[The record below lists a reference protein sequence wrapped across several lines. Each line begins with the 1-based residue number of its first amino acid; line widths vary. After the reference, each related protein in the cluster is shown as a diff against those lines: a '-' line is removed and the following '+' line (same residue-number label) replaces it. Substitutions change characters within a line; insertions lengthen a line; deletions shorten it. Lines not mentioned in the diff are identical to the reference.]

1 MAKSKAIAAAEA
13 ALDQARA
20 DLAAAQ
26 NRKEQIAASE
36 AEAAA
41 TVDSY
46 TEWRRQSVLAST
58 EVERIT
64 TLIARRE
71 AELQGEID
79 RAAAAEQKALED
91 EFEKAAKSAA
101 ALITKNLPEITR
113 LGREM
118 IKAIAESE
126 AKREAAEAKRAP
138 DLPRL
143 IGAEERV
150 RAVPG
155 VEREVISEKTVMK
168 WVFSSSGNLITD
180 EDKLARI
187 RAHGDGTGSMSH
199 DVSNYSPNATLPSPS
214 PVELRPFRH
223 VKFYSE
229 VQRPSYTSLIDA
241 LEIPPLRAGG
251 APGWSQPRSSYPSS
265 VLDHLNRLAEI
276 EATKTEREIKEEFIA
291 AEPEEAPAKGLLGKV
306 AGIIRGATADA

>member
-91 EFEKAAKSAA
+91 EFETEIPDEQAEK
-101 ALITKNLPEITR
+101 ITTVQQAIDY
-113 LGREM
+113 
-118 IKAIAESE
+118 IKANKKA
-126 AKREAAEAKRAP
+126 
-138 DLPRL
+138 
-143 IGAEERV
+143 
-150 RAVPG
+150 
-155 VEREVISEKTVMK
+155 
-168 WVFSSSGNLITD
+168 
-180 EDKLARI
+180 
-187 RAHGDGTGSMSH
+187 
-199 DVSNYSPNATLPSPS
+199 
-214 PVELRPFRH
+214 
-223 VKFYSE
+223 
-229 VQRPSYTSLIDA
+229 
-241 LEIPPLRAGG
+241 
-251 APGWSQPRSSYPSS
+251 
-265 VLDHLNRLAEI
+265 
-276 EATKTEREIKEEFIA
+276 
-291 AEPEEAPAKGLLGKV
+291 
-306 AGIIRGATADA
+306 